1 MPTQE
6 IYSAWL
12 EAQKKIWNI
21 YHQSNNKIILNLLFK
36 VYTTEEFDIAVAQNI
51 TIRDQALKNINF
63 LLTNSDNINIINY
76 YRNSDDYINKFG
88 LIIIIQIRMILT
100 NSD

>member
-1 MPTQE
+1 MPTKE

-36 VYTTEEFDIAVAQNI
+36 LYTTEEFDIAVARNI

-63 LLTNSDNINIINY
+63 LLTNSDDINCKYN
-76 YRNSDDYINKFG
+76 NH
-88 LIIIIQIRMILT
+88 
-100 NSD
+100 

>member
-1 MPTQE
+1 MPTKE

-36 VYTTEEFDIAVAQNI
+36 VYTTEQFDIAVAQNI